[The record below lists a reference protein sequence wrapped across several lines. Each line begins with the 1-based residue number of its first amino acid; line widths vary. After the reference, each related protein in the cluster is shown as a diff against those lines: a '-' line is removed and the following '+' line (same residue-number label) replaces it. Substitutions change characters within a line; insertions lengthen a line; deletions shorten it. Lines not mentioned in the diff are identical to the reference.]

1 MVVKYWNWFPREVVE
16 VFKTQLDISL
26 SNLNLL

>member
-1 MVVKYWNWFPREVVE
+1 MLVKYWNWFPREVVE

-26 SNLNLL
+26 SNLI